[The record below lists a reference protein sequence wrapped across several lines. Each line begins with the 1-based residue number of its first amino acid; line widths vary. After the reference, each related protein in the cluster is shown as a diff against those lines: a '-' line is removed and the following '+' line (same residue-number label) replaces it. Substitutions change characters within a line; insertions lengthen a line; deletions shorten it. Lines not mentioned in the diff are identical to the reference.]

1 MELGGFVVCRGLSW
15 TVVRRQV
22 ARDVCTI
29 GQQKVDVGVGY
40 PRRLYECQ
48 V

>member
-1 MELGGFVVCRGLSW
+1 MELGGLSGGGFVVCRGLSW
-15 TVVRRQV
+15 TVVDRRET
-22 ARDVCTI
+22 AI
-29 GQQKVDVGVGY
+29 GVGY